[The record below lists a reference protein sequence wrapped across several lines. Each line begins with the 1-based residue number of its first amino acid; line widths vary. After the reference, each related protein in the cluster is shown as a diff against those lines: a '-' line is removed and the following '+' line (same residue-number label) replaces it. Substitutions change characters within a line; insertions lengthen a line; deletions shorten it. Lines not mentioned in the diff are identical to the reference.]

1 MTTTTPRPDRRH
13 WAALIEDRVLGA
25 LGAVLRSLGWIPRV
39 EAYTGYGT
47 PRRVRILGRVL
58 LSPVRTGRSD
68 PQPAQRG
75 FRSFLAVPA
84 PRQQVTVLIG
94 STAVVAVSDRA
105 GYIDLEVGLDDDA
118 ELKPGWQAAR
128 LVPAEGS
135 TTPVRAGVVVIGDDV
150 RLGVISDIDD
160 TAMVTA
166 VPTLLVAAWN
176 MLWVR
181 TARRVA
187 VRGMADL
194 YGRIAERHPDAPF
207 VYLSAGAWNTART
220 LRRFLVRHGYP
231 PGPLLLTDFGPT
243 PSSWFRSGSQ
253 HKRTSLQHLFR
264 MFPHM
269 SWVLFGDDGQKDP
282 EIYTT
287 AAREHPEK
295 VVAIGIRTLTGA
307 ERVIATAGAAKDGP
321 TALSPVDE
329 TSSPAG
335 APYFVGKDGTALAEA
350 LETVPGLIAE

>member
-1 MTTTTPRPDRRH
+1 MTTTTTTALPH
-13 WAALIEDRVLGA
+13 WAALIEDRVLGV
-25 LGAVLRSLGWIPRV
+25 LGALLRAFGWIPRV

-58 LSPVRTGRSD
+58 LSPARTGRSD
-68 PQPAQRG
+68 PQPPQRG

-84 PRQQVTVLIG
+84 PRQQVTVVIG
-94 STAVVAVSDRA
+94 AVSVVAVSDRA
-105 GYIDLEVGLDDDA
+105 GYIDLEVELDDGA
-118 ELKPGWQAAR
+118 ELTPGWQAAR
-128 LVPAEGS
+128 LVPAEGHRR
-135 TTPVRAGVVVIGDDV
+135 PVRAGVVVIGDDV

-181 TARRVA
+181 TAARRA
-187 VRGMADL
+187 VRGMSDL

-243 PSSWFRSGSQ
+243 PSGWFRSGSE
-253 HKRTSLQHLFR
+253 HKRTSLEHLFG

-269 SWVLFGDDGQKDP
+269 RWVLFGDDGQKDP
-282 EIYTT
+282 EIYQA

-321 TALSPVDE
+321 TAATPVEESP
-329 TSSPAG
+329 TPAG
-335 APYFVGKDGTALAEA
+335 VPYVVGKDGTALAEGLA
-350 LETVPGLIAE
+350 TVPGLLTRE